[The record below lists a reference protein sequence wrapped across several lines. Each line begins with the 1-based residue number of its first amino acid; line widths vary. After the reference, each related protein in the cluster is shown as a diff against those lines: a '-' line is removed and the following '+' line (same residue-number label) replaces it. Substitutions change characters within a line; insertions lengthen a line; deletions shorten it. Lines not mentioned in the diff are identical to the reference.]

1 MDYIYHEICLK
12 LAIIIN
18 ILHLFFVVITLIP
31 PDERELTRT
40 LVFKATPPSR
50 KSRTYDWLEV
60 PDIQSTNAITYVKAT
75 DTVKIVV
82 TLML

>member
-40 LVFKATPPSR
+40 LVFKATLPSR

-82 TLML
+82 TLMS